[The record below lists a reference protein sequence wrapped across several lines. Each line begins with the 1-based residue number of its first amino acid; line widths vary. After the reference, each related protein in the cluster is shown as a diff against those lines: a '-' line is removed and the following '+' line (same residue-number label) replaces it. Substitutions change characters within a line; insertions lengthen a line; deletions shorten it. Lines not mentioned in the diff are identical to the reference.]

1 MTTQKQSKKSRESK
15 KQCGGEQLVDVLQA
29 TSLSELLAD
38 FNVYNQHLREECF
51 LVFSQLQA
59 SGEFLSSPYVS
70 AYIEEFEDDSFERVR
85 RVYDNIMSE
94 LVVDEFIKETLFS
107 DEDTANVVTG
117 GGRMIDID
125 LSNINPETV
134 KTYSLS
140 ALASVIKKYEP
151 QHDTLTAQQQ
161 ENLALCVTE
170 HQVRSM
176 TSQNKLYLKDVSVS
190 CMLYNQF
197 KNIAMAAHKSIT
209 EMSIP
214 KKMNI
219 MQNLFADALKWG
231 GKQIMLRLRAPEFD
245 VSTVSDMA
253 SFKEEMLKFVG
264 NRINQ
269 IMHKSQM
276 FRGTSSTIDHQKE
289 HLMWVLSIIEN
300 IDSLLSFVK
309 TISQLSM
316 LSASPDFNMDINVR
330 ASMSTGVKVN
340 IETNEWLE
348 EIGQS
353 LNSLKEIVE
362 NKKDTLTSILD
373 VSLYDIIRQGEA
385 AKKDKEVERQLNL
398 LNFNIQKK
406 EEILAKQPNNN
417 IILAEKGRLTTL
429 RDKLL
434 QDKIKKEE
442 EIEYTCIQLLQEIHM
457 LVSSMEI
464 PHVPLNLMTKKIIQD
479 IATKVDH
486 SAFSSIAQR
495 VSGNVASKVSKIDV
509 GFRSYFGC
517 IAKYMDHDFVPNIS
531 NIFNH
536 IGFTLPDLHSVIE
549 KLGTLSGFIG
559 DVAAHSGAYIQ
570 IVNVCLL
577 IVHLIVAASLNCRS
591 RTLNKERVTL
601 NDIKKQVTLD
611 DIKISSKERM
621 ALFPSVS
628 SSLTSL
634 PKTSVSSSVTS
645 LPKTSVSASLTSLPR
660 IGVRGGKLNKRSKT
674 SKASKRRMNGGNRF
688 PSLRQGIIEPNHEMP
703 FFVQGRKAML
713 NERIKMHTIT
723 LLAPK
728 NTKDMILDTI
738 FLEPMTDP
746 TQHDEHIHNVD
757 TYMVAYE
764 RSLENNRSVLEN
776 LKVQVHDLRSVLMNP
791 SSCSVMPSQLS
802 TQEDIYLL
810 SIFSA
815 YQGQQLRNAFKFSPL
830 SKKPSQDSLY
840 CKVTQRI
847 NLDDPRLEKVVA
859 SIVTSFNGETMIG
872 GNKVSKKRT
881 QALQSFLDTKTKE
894 ELYAY
899 ASSKALQVKPS
910 MSKRNLIQVICDMK

>member
-1 MTTQKQSKKSRESK
+1 MSTKKQSRQSRQSR

-38 FNVYNQHLREECF
+38 FNVYNQHLQEECY

-85 RVYDNIMSE
+85 RIYDNLINE
-94 LVVDEFIKETLFS
+94 LVVDEFVKETLFN
-107 DEDTANVVTG
+107 DEGTANVVTG

-134 KTYSLS
+134 KTYSLN
-140 ALASVIKKYEP
+140 ALASIIKRYEP
-151 QHDTLTAQQQ
+151 QQDTLTSQQQ

-176 TSQNKLYLKDVSVS
+176 TSQNKLYLGDVSVS

-197 KNIAMAAHKSIT
+197 KNIAMAAHKDIS

-245 VSTVSDMA
+245 VGAVSDMA

-269 IMHKSQM
+269 IMNKSEM
-276 FRGTSSTIDHQKE
+276 FRGTSSTIDTQKE

-316 LSASPDFNMDINVR
+316 LSASPDFNMNVNVR
-330 ASMSTGVKVN
+330 ASMSTGVKVK

-353 LNSLKEIVE
+353 VNSLKEIVE
-362 NKKDTLTSILD
+362 NKKDTLNSILD
-373 VSLYDIIRQGEA
+373 INIYNIIREGEA
-385 AKKDKEVERQLNL
+385 SKKAKEVERQLNL
-398 LNFNIQKK
+398 LNINIQAK
-406 EEILAKQPNNN
+406 EAILAKQPNNN
-417 IILAEKGRLTTL
+417 IILAEKGRLTKL

-434 QDKIKKEE
+434 QDKIEKKE

-464 PHVPLNLMTKKIIQD
+464 PHVPLDIMSKKIIQE

-495 VSGNVASKVSKIDV
+495 LSGNVASKVSKIDV

-517 IAKYMDHDFVPNIS
+517 IAKYLEFVPNIS
-531 NIFNH
+531 NLFNH

-549 KLGTLSGFIG
+549 KLGTISGFVG

-591 RTLNKERVTL
+591 RTLNKERVTM
-601 NDIKKQVTLD
+601 NDIKKHVTLD

-621 ALFPSVS
+621 SIFP
-628 SSLTSL
+628 
-634 PKTSVSSSVTS
+634 SVSSSVTS
-645 LPKTSVSASLTSLPR
+645 LPK
-660 IGVRGGKLNKRSKT
+660 IGVRGGKLNKA
-674 SKASKRRMNGGNRF
+674 SKASKASKARMIGGNRF
-688 PSLRQGIIEPNHEMP
+688 TSLRKSIIEPNHEMP

-713 NERIKMHTIT
+713 NERIKIHTIT

-776 LKVQVHDLRSVLMNP
+776 LKVQVHDLRSVIMNP
-791 SSCSVMPSQLS
+791 SPCSVMPSQFS
-802 TQEDIYLL
+802 SQEDIYLL
-810 SIFSA
+810 SLFSA
-815 YQGQQLRNAFKFSPL
+815 YQGQQLRNAFKFSTL
-830 SKKPSQDSLY
+830 SQKPSQDSLY

-847 NLDDPRLEKVVA
+847 SLDDPRLKKVVA

-872 GNKVSKKRT
+872 GNKISKKRS
-881 QALQSFLDTKTKE
+881 QALQSFLDKKTKE
-894 ELYAY
+894 DLYAY
-899 ASSKALQVKPS
+899 ASSKDLRVKPS
-910 MSKRNLIQVICDMK
+910 MSKQSLIKVICDMK